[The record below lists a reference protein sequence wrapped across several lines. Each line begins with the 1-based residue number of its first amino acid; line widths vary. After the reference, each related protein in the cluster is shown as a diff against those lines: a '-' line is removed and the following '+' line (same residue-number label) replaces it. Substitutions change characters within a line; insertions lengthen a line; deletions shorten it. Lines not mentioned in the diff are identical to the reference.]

1 MIHLRRMACAL
12 LIGSVAAMALPA
24 STTAQSSRIT
34 LSRSVDHAGE
44 TLVLADATPDI
55 DAGFPLLSAAVSGGS
70 WQVCSKNGYRGTCV
84 IVVDAVR
91 NFKSE
96 FGFFAKVS
104 SARPWPADGV
114 AAAAAPAAAP
124 IVRAAAPG
132 DVEALFYRLPKAE
145 GRFLPACEDGESMQC
160 GAQRAQRF
168 CQAEGRQGASYFAIR
183 RQGEADVIADLLC
196 TGRPGS

>member
-12 LIGSVAAMALPA
+12 LIGSVAGLPTGA
-24 STTAQSSRIT
+24 PAQSSRIT
-34 LSRSVDHAGE
+34 FSRSVDQAGE
-44 TLVLADATPDI
+44 TLGVADATPDI
-55 DAGFPLLSAAVSGGS
+55 DAGFPLLSATVSGGA

-84 IVVDAVR
+84 IVTDAVR

-96 FGFFAKVS
+96 FGFFAKVG
-104 SARPWPADGV
+104 SARPWSADG
-114 AAAAAPAAAP
+114 AAATVVPAPAP
-124 IVRAAAPG
+124 IVRAAAPN
-132 DVEALFYRLPKAE
+132 DLEALFYRLPKAE